1 MQATDDLSM
10 PISMT
15 FPDASKRSDKSFHL
29 KRNLIYTLKFSEELN
44 GQYDLVV
51 VRKNYPF
58 VPLSACPFHIPTM
71 TGVKFAEI
79 TLTHNVTHQGVT
91 FVAKNCTAL
100 PINFDETSS
109 MLSEKDRK
117 MKLVFGKAKHSQ
129 LLLLS
134 QDPPTLLGKVKF

>member
-1 MQATDDLSM
+1 
-10 PISMT
+10 MT
-15 FPDASKRSDKSFHL
+15 FPDASKRSDKSIHL

-91 FVAKNCTAL
+91 FVAKN
-100 PINFDETSS
+100 FDETSS